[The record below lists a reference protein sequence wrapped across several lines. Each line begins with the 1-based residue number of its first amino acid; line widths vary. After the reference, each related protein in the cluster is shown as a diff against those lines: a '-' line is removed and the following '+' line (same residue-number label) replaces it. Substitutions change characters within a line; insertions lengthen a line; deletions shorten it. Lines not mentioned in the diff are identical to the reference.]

1 MATFLTPLASC
12 ASRMEAGEERF
23 AKRLNQK
30 LGEDYLIW
38 YDVPFGPNQAH
49 PDFVI
54 FNQNVGL
61 LVLEVKN
68 WHPSTIVTA
77 NSETWVI
84 RDANEPEKPVVNPLS
99 QARQHLLTVVDHLK
113 RDTALHQTGRYKG
126 QLICPWGCGVALTN
140 ITRKQFD
147 ALGLAAVI
155 EPRLVVCQD
164 EMWEA
169 VDAAELAQRL
179 ANMLPYQAK
188 QPMTDVQVARM
199 RWMLHPEVRI
209 GEQSS
214 LFGPDDEP
222 PSVMRVFD
230 IGQEQLA
237 RSLGE
242 GHRVIHGVAGSG
254 KTMVLTYRARYLA
267 QASTSK
273 PILVICFN
281 VKLSARIRRTL
292 KASGPI
298 DNIEVINFNK
308 WCRRKLIEFNVQ
320 MPGRGLTADQYHQEV
335 ERLFLQA
342 IEDGVIPPHQYQ
354 AALIDEGHD
363 FKPAWLEVLSKMVDP
378 VSNSLLLLY
387 DDCQSIYARE
397 RSRQFSFIS
406 VGIQAKGRTT
416 VLRINYRNTHQILEF
431 ASVIARDLLKP
442 EDTDEDKV
450 PIVKPISSG
459 RGGEEPRVFELPS
472 PRAEL
477 AKIVDLMGEAHKE
490 GNAWADMAVLCRTKE
505 QVEACQEA
513 LWDRGFPVLEDTEG
527 DEFDDAIS
535 VMTMHGS
542 KGLEFPVVALCG
554 VGSMP
559 HSKADEKDEAK
570 VFYVAAT
577 RATHKL
583 FVPISGN
590 GAFGKLLINRHSPQ
604 ALDHRTV

>member
-1 MATFLTPLASC
+1 MATFLTPLSSC
-12 ASRMEAGEERF
+12 ASRMEPGEKRF
-23 AKRLNQK
+23 AERLHQK

-54 FNQNVGL
+54 FNQDVGL

-68 WHPSTIVTA
+68 WHTNTIVAA
-77 NSETWVI
+77 NPETWVI
-84 RDANEPEKPVVNPLS
+84 RDKNEPEKPVKCPLG
-99 QARQHLLTVVDHLK
+99 QARHHMYAVVDHLK
-113 RDTALHQTGRYKG
+113 RDKILHQTGQYKG
-126 QLICPWGCGVALTN
+126 QLICPWGHGLVLTN

-147 ALGLAAVI
+147 AKGLAMVI
-155 EPRLVVCQD
+155 EPHLVICQD

-169 VDAAELAQRL
+169 VDAAQLAQRL
-179 ANMLPYQAK
+179 AHMLPYQARVK
-188 QPMTDVQVARM
+188 MTDVQVERM
-199 RWMLHPEVRI
+199 RWMLHKEVRI
-209 GEQSS
+209 GEQAS

-254 KTMVLTYRARYLA
+254 KTMVLAYRARYLA
-267 QASTSK
+267 QASASK

-281 VKLSARIRRTL
+281 VKLSAKIRRTL
-292 KASGPI
+292 KASGSI
-298 DNIEVINFNK
+298 HNIEVINFNK
-308 WCRRKLIEFNVQ
+308 WCRRKLVEFKCEQ
-320 MPGRGLTADQYHQEV
+320 PGRGLTADQYHQEV

-342 IEDGVIPPHQYQ
+342 IEDGVIPPHQYH
-354 AALIDEGHD
+354 AVLIDEGHD
-363 FKPAWLEVLSKMVDP
+363 FKPAWLEALSKMVDP

-406 VGIQAKGRTT
+406 VGIQAQGRTT
-416 VLRINYRNTHQILEF
+416 VLRINYRNTRQILEF

-459 RGGEEPRVFELPS
+459 REGEEPRVFELRS

-490 GNAWADMAVLCRTKE
+490 GHAWADMAVLCRTKE
-505 QVEACQEA
+505 QVEACQDA
-513 LWDRGFPVLEDTEG
+513 LWNQGFPVLEDTDG
-527 DEFDDAIS
+527 DEFVDAIS

-559 HSKADEKDEAK
+559 HPKADEKDEAK

-583 FVPISGN
+583 FVPISGSSE
-590 GAFGKLLINRHSPQ
+590 FGNLLINRHSPREL
-604 ALDHRTV
+604 A